1 MRIIADSNIQ
11 MSTVVALRA
20 DGHDV
25 VWIMEREVDPG
36 DKAILAE
43 AFRSGRLVIT
53 LDKDFGKLAV
63 ADKLPH
69 CGLVLLDETLTLS
82 VQKTNVRR
90 CLERYSKEL
99 ESGAFL
105 RVTSDGRVRRQK
117 RK

>member
-11 MSTVVALRA
+11 MSTVAALRA

-25 VWIMEREVDPG
+25 VWIMERAFDPG

-43 AFRSGRLVIT
+43 AFRSGRMVIT

-63 ADKLPH
+63 VDGQPH
-69 CGLVLLDETLTLS
+69 CGIVLLDETLTLS
-82 VQKTNVRR
+82 VQKTNIRR
-90 CLERYSKEL
+90 CLERYESDL

-105 RVTSDGRVRRQK
+105 RVTADGRVRRQK
-117 RK
+117 KK